1 MPAVR
6 TKVIPTDNAL
16 SGGCKA
22 AEAISHA
29 EDAINK
35 ISLNAAQIFAKIAGR
50 KFLKLMKSPSEPKIS
65 CAEKISCQSS
75 YNYRRN

>member
-6 TKVIPTDNAL
+6 TSVIPTDNEL
-16 SGGCKA
+16 SGGCSA

-35 ISLNAAQIFAKIAGR
+35 ISLSAAEMFATIAGKNFFIIERHLPSR
-50 KFLKLMKSPSEPKIS
+50 KLSANENFPAVNS
-65 CAEKISCQSS
+65 
-75 YNYRRN
+75 